1 MTQRGADRYRSG
13 TAGAVQR
20 RGHERH
26 EHRSD
31 YGAYAI
37 VKAVL
42 VDSSVVLDLFTA
54 DPVFYDRSLAC
65 IAAWGAKGDIL
76 LIDEIAY
83 AEVSIGFT
91 RIEELDEALFG
102 AGFIFS
108 PAPREALFL
117 AGKAFRPQC
126 RRGGVK
132 TAPLPDF
139 IYGAHAAI
147 SGIVLT
153 RDPNAYGH
161 AFPGLSIIR
170 SAMSTPV
177 IRSSSSPCQNLWSS
191 PFSKNFAILRK

>member
-1 MTQRGADRYRSG
+1 M
-13 TAGAVQR
+13 
-20 RGHERH
+20 
-26 EHRSD
+26 
-31 YGAYAI
+31 
-37 VKAVL
+37 KAVL

-65 IAAWGAKGDIL
+65 IAAWGAKGDI

-117 AGKAFRPQC
+117 AGKAFLSYR
-126 RRGGVK
+126 RRGGVG

-139 IYGAHAAI
+139 IIGAHAAI
-147 SGIVLT
+147 SGIPLLT
-153 RDPNAYGH
+153 RDPKRIRD
-161 AFPGLSIIR
+161 AFPGLSIIDPR
-170 SAMSTPV
+170 
-177 IRSSSSPCQNLWSS
+177 
-191 PFSKNFAILRK
+191 